1 MARTVHCIKLNKDA
15 EGLDF
20 PPVPGELGK
29 KIWAQVSKEAWEE
42 WKKLQTMMINE
53 YGLNCADIKVRQHL
67 MSQCE
72 RYFFGSGVDPVPNH
86 VPETDSPKA

>member
-29 KIWAQVSKEAWEE
+29 RIWAEVSKEAWED

-53 YGLNCADIKVRQHL
+53 YGLNCADPKIRKHL
-67 MSQCE
+67 MEQCASAVMPSFF
-72 RYFFGSGVDPVPNH
+72 RYSITEGCARP
-86 VPETDSPKA
+86 A

>member
-29 KIWAQVSKEAWEE
+29 RIWAEVSKG
-42 WKKLQTMMINE
+42 KT
-53 YGLNCADIKVRQHL
+53 GRSCR
-67 MSQCE
+67 
-72 RYFFGSGVDPVPNH
+72 R
-86 VPETDSPKA
+86 

>member
-1 MARTVHCIKLNKDA
+1 MARMVHCIKLNREA

-29 KIWAQVSKEAWEE
+29 KIWANVSKDAWED

-53 YGLNCADIKVRQHL
+53 YGLNCADKEVRKRITD
-67 MSQCE
+67 QCTK
-72 RYFFGSGVDPVPNH
+72 YFFGDGADPIPNAT
-86 VPETDSPKA
+86 PIEKK

>member
-29 KIWAQVSKEAWEE
+29 RIWAEVSK
-42 WKKLQTMMINE
+42 KPGKT
-53 YGLNCADIKVRQHL
+53 GRSCR
-67 MSQCE
+67 
-72 RYFFGSGVDPVPNH
+72 R
-86 VPETDSPKA
+86 

>member
-1 MARTVHCIKLNKDA
+1 MARTVHCIKLKKDA

-29 KIWAQVSKEAWEE
+29 RIWAEVSKEAWEN

-72 RYFFGSGVDPVPNH
+72 QYFFGKGVESVLNFVPV
-86 VPETDSPKA
+86 E